1 MTHGAG
7 SAHAVVV
14 GASMAGLAVAKALS
28 SVYGRVTVLDR
39 DRVPEGVAHRS
50 GVPQGRH
57 AHALLPA
64 GADALEELFPGVLDD
79 MVADGATRADP
90 GARGR
95 WCVSGHRLARGPL
108 GRDTI
113 LATRPFIE
121 AHVRRRLQEHPAV
134 RIRSRCDVRG
144 LVASTDRRRVLGL
157 RVRSPDDGDV
167 EKTFAADLVVD
178 CSGRRSRTPQWLEGL
193 GYAGPQVEQLHVDL
207 RYATRRYHLP
217 SGALDDDV
225 VVFVGPTPD
234 GPRGAVMMRVEGD
247 RWLVTLAAMGGERPP
262 ADPDA
267 YESFAAQL
275 PMHDLADALRQGEPL
290 DDPAEFRYPANTRHR
305 YERVRAMPDGL
316 LVAGDAVC
324 SFNPIYGQGMTVA
337 AMEAV
342 ALRRLLGA
350 GTAPDPRTWF
360 STTADI
366 VKVPWALAVGAD
378 LGIRCIRGRRT
389 LRIRLANAYIARFHA
404 AAAHDSAL
412 GVLFAQVAGLVE
424 RPQRLLSPSTVTRVI
439 RGNLRHASVS
449 AGGAPV
455 AIVL

>member
-1 MTHGAG
+1 MTHEAG

-14 GASMAGLAVAKALS
+14 GASMAGLAVAKALAS
-28 SVYGRVTVLDR
+28 AYGHVTVLDR
-39 DRVPEGVAHRS
+39 DRVPEGVTHRN

-64 GADALEELFPGVLDD
+64 GADALEELFPGVLGD
-79 MVADGATRADP
+79 MVAAGATRADP

-121 AHVRRRLQEHPAV
+121 AHVRRRLQLHPAV
-134 RIRSRCDVRG
+134 RIIGRCDVRG
-144 LVASTDRRRVLGL
+144 LVASTDRRRVVGL
-157 RVRSPDDGDV
+157 RVRDAGGI
-167 EKTFAADLVVD
+167 EKTISADLVVD
-178 CSGRRSRTPQWLEGL
+178 CSGRRSRMPQWLEGL
-193 GYAGPQVEQLHVDL
+193 GYTGPRVEQLHVDL
-207 RYATRRYHLP
+207 RYATRRYRLP
-217 SGALDDDV
+217 SGVLDDDV
-225 VVFVGPTPD
+225 VVFVGPTRD

-262 ADPDA
+262 ADPHA
-267 YESFAAQL
+267 YEAFAAQL
-275 PMHDLADALRQGEPL
+275 PMPDLADALRQGEPL
-290 DDPAEFRYPANTRHR
+290 DDPAVFRYPANTRHR
-305 YERVRAMPDGL
+305 YDRVRALPDGL

-342 ALRRLLGA
+342 ALRRLLGG

-366 VKVPWALAVGAD
+366 VKVPWELAVGAD
-378 LGIRCIRGRRT
+378 LGIRCIEGRRT

-424 RPQRLLSPSTVTRVI
+424 RPQRLLSPTTVARVV
-439 RGNLRHASVS
+439 RGNLRHAPAPAAPAPAR
-449 AGGAPV
+449 AG
-455 AIVL
+455 